1 MYLEAF
7 FIILANWRKL
17 IVVSFEVTLDL
28 SAAAVQAFDSDSRTA
43 FSSSS
48 SEEAVFQR
56 GYFLVWRSFSFP
68 CSTCL
73 KRGGRKTSSLFLL
86 GELSSFDPES
96 AAAAAAARIGAG
108 FLVDALLLLNTGRD
122 LAGSLN
128 VSSVSAISLGSGES
142 QQS

>member
-43 FSSSS
+43 FSS